1 MPDFDTQRPQEPNEP
16 NRLRVG
22 MMATKHR
29 ILLVANRLRSRLLA
43 NRFVSLL
50 GIVNFLGVVAT
61 VALFFFLFP
70 ETVTCDQW
78 KLEGKRHVCHA
89 PEQGD
94 TVEVCKANSR
104 DEVDGDTPCR
114 EPYSPIYCS
123 EGTCY
128 DSLETCRT
136 WGGSGGSGDD
146 EPVRCRRANFLVQL
160 RAVIDLVIW
169 IASP

>member
-1 MPDFDTQRPQEPNEP
+1 M
-16 NRLRVG
+16 
-22 MMATKHR
+22 
-29 ILLVANRLRSRLLA
+29 
-43 NRFVSLL
+43 
-50 GIVNFLGVVAT
+50 
-61 VALFFFLFP
+61 
-70 ETVTCDQW
+70 TCDQW
-78 KLEGKRHVCHA
+78 KLESIRPVCHD
-89 PEQGD
+89 PESD
-94 TVEVCKANSR
+94 ISISPVEVCKADSR

-114 EPYSPIYCS
+114 EPNSPIYCS

-160 RAVIDLVIW
+160 RAQIDLVIW